1 MKTDYHSL
9 TSHPS
14 TINLKVDKVKVVTN
28 PSSTSYNLT
37 STGKIAGCEKL
48 PGGLMGLPKGDGLG
62 VEPDWETLG
71 KPILSIQ

>member
-14 TINLKVDKVKVVTN
+14 TTNLKVDKVKVFTN
-28 PSSTSYNLT
+28 TSSTSYNLT

-48 PGGLMGLPKGDGLG
+48 PGGLMGLPKGVGLG